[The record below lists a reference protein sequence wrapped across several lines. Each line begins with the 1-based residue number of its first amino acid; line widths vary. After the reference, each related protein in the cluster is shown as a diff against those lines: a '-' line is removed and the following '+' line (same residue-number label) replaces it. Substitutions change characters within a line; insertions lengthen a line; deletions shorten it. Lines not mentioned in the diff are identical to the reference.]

1 MRPRLFSGTVGAH
14 FPVSSLST
22 LSTPL
27 YNKRVLAH
35 LFHLG
40 FSTPGVSA
48 HISAMFA
55 QYDARTHQRRT
66 VESLRVRTKSGAS
79 QTQSTTFAMA
89 QVTLGSGG
97 AFNSKLYSTGTLMC
111 MGARISA
118 QGLIVR
124 AYMYPSNGK
133 TLLAAWLPHTGLR
146 CGMDRT
152 LRARGLPRL
161 DRTVRPRWRG
171 CSLGSPPFPPFFLAH
186 PLLITVRFE
195 DRFSGTGCA
204 TKLTLQAARTGA
216 FVDDVL
222 VACCA
227 PAAAAPL
234 AKTCALGS
242 VARSWCNPGD
252 DKGKCQT
259 RRQEGG

>member
-1 MRPRLFSGTVGAH
+1 
-14 FPVSSLST
+14 
-22 LSTPL
+22 
-27 YNKRVLAH
+27 
-35 LFHLG
+35 
-40 FSTPGVSA
+40 
-48 HISAMFA
+48 
-55 QYDARTHQRRT
+55 
-66 VESLRVRTKSGAS
+66 
-79 QTQSTTFAMA
+79 
-89 QVTLGSGG
+89 
-97 AFNSKLYSTGTLMC
+97 MC

-152 LRARGLPRL
+152 LRARSLPRL

-186 PLLITVRFE
+186 PLLITVRLE

-216 FVDDVL
+216 FVDGVL
-222 VACCA
+222 VACCV